1 MAKDKKARAETH
13 VTVMALA
20 NMLAAMVDALSE
32 VGVSNDV
39 IHGFLDR
46 LDRLNEISLTGM
58 PAALLRDFVEILRG
72 TVPSN
77 D

>member
-1 MAKDKKARAETH
+1 MAKDRKARAETH

-20 NMLAAMVDALSE
+20 NMLAAMVDAMRD

-46 LDRLNEISLTGM
+46 LDRLNAISLTGM
-58 PAALLRDFVEILRG
+58 PAALMRDFVEVMRG
-72 TVPSN
+72 TVASN